1 MLDNFQSLVYF
12 LPETVLTVTILA
24 ILTIDLVA
32 GKPNLR
38 RTAMLSL
45 AGIVA
50 SLIATIA
57 TMDGNARGLFG
68 GLIARDPMS
77 DFFKIFFLVTTALV
91 GLAAMRA
98 KDAVDYSAAGSDR
111 DKESAEFY
119 TLMLTTTVGMF
130 LMAASTDLLVA
141 FLSLE
146 TVSIMSYILSG
157 FKRRDR
163 KSAEASLKYV
173 IYGGVASGVMLYGMS
188 FLYGLSGST
197 SFTAVQFAAMHTP
210 ATALVVL
217 AVVLCLAGFGYKIAS
232 VPFHMWCPDVYEGAP
247 TPVTAF
253 LSVGPKAAGFAL
265 LIRFF
270 AHGAIPA
277 TLGSGLETQSP
288 WALLLGIIAC
298 ATMTLGNLAALQQVN
313 LKRMFAYSSIAH
325 AGYLLLGLCA
335 LTDDG
340 IRAIMIYLVTYLFMN
355 VGAFVVIMAI
365 SDAGLG
371 ENVDDYRGLGRR
383 APWAAFAMAVFL
395 SSLTGLPPLAGFFGK
410 FYIFYALLA
419 KGGTLLVTIAIIGVL
434 NSAIS
439 LFYYARVFRA
449 MYFENPPSEENLVLP
464 RVHTTIIG
472 LMAIPT
478 VFLFLVAWGPLEHW
492 VNMSLSQWY
501 PTVQAAIHA
510 SLP

>member
-12 LPETVLTVTILA
+12 LPETILTVAILA
-24 ILTIDLVA
+24 ILTVDLLA
-32 GKPNLR
+32 GQPNLK
-38 RTAMLSL
+38 RTAGLAL
-45 AGIVA
+45 AGLGA
-50 SLIATIA
+50 SFIATVA

-77 DFFKIFFLVTTALV
+77 DFFKLFFLATTALIGV
-91 GLAAMRA
+91 AAMRA
-98 KDAVDYSAAGSDR
+98 RDAVDYDGDKER

-119 TLMLTTTVGMF
+119 TLMLTTTIGMF
-130 LMAASTDLLVA
+130 LMASSTDLLVA

-163 KSAEASLKYV
+163 RSSEASLKYV

-188 FLYGLSGST
+188 FLYGLAGST
-197 SFTAVQFAAMHTP
+197 SFTAVQVAATNTP
-210 ATALVVL
+210 ATAMVVL

-270 AHGAIPA
+270 VSGAIPA
-277 TLGSGLETQSP
+277 TLGSGATQTSP

-298 ATMTLGNLAALQQVN
+298 ATMTLGNLAALQQNN

-335 LTDDG
+335 LTPDG
-340 IRAIMIYLVTYLFMN
+340 VRAILIYLLTYLFMN
-355 VGAFVVIMAI
+355 VGAFVVIMAM

-371 ENVDDYRGLGRR
+371 ENVDDYQGLGRR

-410 FYIFYALLA
+410 FYLFYALLA
-419 KGGTLLVTIAIIGVL
+419 KGGTLLVTVAIIGVL
-434 NSAIS
+434 NSAVS

-449 MYFENPPSEENLVLP
+449 MYFDAPTSEAKLSLP
-464 RVHTTIIG
+464 RIHTVTMG

-478 VFLFLVAWGPLEHW
+478 VLLFLVAWTPVEHFI
-492 VNMSLSQWY
+492 NSSLLQWY
-501 PTVQAAIHA
+501 PAVAAA
-510 SLP
+510 AKTAALP